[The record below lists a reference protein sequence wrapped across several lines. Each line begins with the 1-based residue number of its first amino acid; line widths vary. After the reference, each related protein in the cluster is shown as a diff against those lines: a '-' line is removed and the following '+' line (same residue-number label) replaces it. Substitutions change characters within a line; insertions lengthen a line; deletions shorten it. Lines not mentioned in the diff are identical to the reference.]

1 MDTARLETS
10 RFKKC
15 CENCITVPGTT
26 LVLNSRVLLMYADT
40 VKDLPVPEFIDPE
53 LGTKTSIFVKT
64 SPKSIETN
72 SLSHKRANRAE
83 SRLSLSDRKSMHF
96 YYVFY

>member
-40 VKDLPVPEFIDPE
+40 VRDLPGYPVTVQLGVPFFEGD
-53 LGTKTSIFVKT
+53 
-64 SPKSIETN
+64 
-72 SLSHKRANRAE
+72 LSAGVE
-83 SRLSLSDRKSMHF
+83 
-96 YYVFY
+96 